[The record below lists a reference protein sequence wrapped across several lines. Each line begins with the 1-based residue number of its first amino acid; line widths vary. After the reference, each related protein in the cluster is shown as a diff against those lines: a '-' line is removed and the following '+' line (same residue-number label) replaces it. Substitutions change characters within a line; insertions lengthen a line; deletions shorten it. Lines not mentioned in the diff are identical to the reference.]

1 MTSVKSNLF
10 KAIFVAI
17 VFTANLSIA
26 QQQNTYDFLN
36 LNVDARSSAM
46 AGSFVSVDNDV
57 NAIFYNPAGLAT
69 LKGKQASVGFF
80 KYLLDINSGNVSY
93 SQKYKELGY
102 FGAGIRYVN
111 YGTFDKYDESYQ
123 NLGSFGASDLALSLG
138 YANVYK
144 ENFKYGANAKFI
156 YSNIDEYS
164 SVGLALDLGALYTVP
179 EHRMNFGL
187 SVLNLGTQVKKYIST
202 NESLPLDI
210 RIGMTKS
217 LEHLPLTVNLGF
229 ARLADTYDNFFER
242 FKNIVVGGEFV
253 LNDYVLF
260 RLGYNNAERKNYKT
274 GSSIGIS
281 GFSAG
286 IGIIFTDKYK
296 LDYAFNSLG
305 NIGAAHRFN
314 LGFNL

>member
-1 MTSVKSNLF
+1 MIVKSNF
-10 KAIFVAI
+10 VKALVVAI
-17 VFTANLSIA
+17 VFVSNISLA

-57 NAIFYNPAGLAT
+57 NAVFYNPAGLAT
-69 LKGKQASVGFF
+69 LKGKQASIGFF
-80 KYLLDINSGNVSY
+80 KYLMDINAGNASY
-93 SQKYKELGY
+93 SQKYKDIGY
-102 FGAGIRYVN
+102 FAAGVRYVN
-111 YGTFDKYDESYQ
+111 YGTFDKYDENYQ
-123 NLGSFGASDLALSLG
+123 SQGTFGASDLAISLG
-138 YANVYK
+138 YANAYK
-144 ENFKYGANAKFI
+144 ENLKYGANVKFI

-164 SVGLALDLGALYTVP
+164 SVGLALDLGALYMFP
-179 EHRMNFGL
+179 EQKLNFGL
-187 SVLNLGTQVKKYIST
+187 SVLNLGTQVKKYSST
-202 NESLPLDI
+202 TESLPLDI
-210 RIGMTKS
+210 RFGMTKS

-242 FKNIVVGGEFV
+242 FKNIIVGGEFT
-253 LNDYVLF
+253 LNEYVLL
-260 RLGYNNAERKNYKT
+260 RVGYNNVERKNFKT

-286 IGIIFTDKYK
+286 FGIIIGDNYK

>member
-1 MTSVKSNLF
+1 MTLVKSNLF
-10 KAIFVAI
+10 KALIVAI
-17 VFTANLSIA
+17 VFASNCSIA

-36 LNVDARSSAM
+36 LNVDARSSSM

-57 NAIFYNPAGLAT
+57 NAIFYKPAGLAT

-80 KYLLDINSGNVSY
+80 KYLMDINSGNVSY
-93 SQKYKELGY
+93 SQKYKEIGY
-102 FGAGIRYVN
+102 IGAGIRYMN
-111 YGTFDKYDESYQ
+111 YGDFDKYDESYQ
-123 NLGSFGASDLALSLG
+123 NLGNFGASDLALSLG

-164 SVGLALDLGALYTVP
+164 SIGLALDLGALYIMP
-179 EHRMNFGL
+179 EQRLNFGV

-202 NESLPLDI
+202 SESLPLDI
-210 RIGMTKS
+210 RIGMTKT
-217 LEHLPLTVNLGF
+217 LEHLPLTVNIGF
-229 ARLADTYDNFFER
+229 ARLADSYDKFYER

-253 LNDYVLF
+253 LNDYVLL
-260 RLGYNNAERKNYKT
+260 RVGYNNAERKNYKT

-286 IGIIFTDKYK
+286 VGIIFNDKYK

-305 NIGAAHRFN
+305 NVGAAHRFN

>member
-1 MTSVKSNLF
+1 MMIVKSNF
-10 KAIFVAI
+10 VKALIVAVVFVSN
-17 VFTANLSIA
+17 VSLA

-69 LKGKQASVGFF
+69 LKSKQASVGFF
-80 KYLLDINSGNVSY
+80 KYLMDINSGNVSY

-102 FGAGIRYVN
+102 FGAGVRYIN
-111 YGTFDKYDESYQ
+111 YGTMDKYDENYQ
-123 NLGSFGASDLALSLG
+123 NQGTFGASDLALSLG

-144 ENFKYGANAKFI
+144 ENFKYGANVKFI
-156 YSNIDEYS
+156 YSSIDEYN
-164 SVGLALDLGALYTVP
+164 SVGLAIDLGALYTFP
-179 EHRMNFGL
+179 EQKLNFGL
-187 SVLNLGTQVKKYIST
+187 SVLNLGTQVKKYIETS
-202 NESLPLDI
+202 ESLPLDI
-210 RIGMTKS
+210 RVGMTKS

-242 FKNIVVGGEFV
+242 FKNIIVGGEFT
-253 LNDYVLF
+253 LNDYVLL
-260 RLGYNNAERKNYKT
+260 RIGYNNAERKNYKT

-286 IGIIFTDKYK
+286 VGIIFTDKYR

>member
-1 MTSVKSNLF
+1 
-10 KAIFVAI
+10 
-17 VFTANLSIA
+17 
-26 QQQNTYDFLN
+26 
-36 LNVDARSSAM
+36 M

-80 KYLLDINSGNVSY
+80 KYLMDINSGNVSY
-93 SQKYKELGY
+93 SQKYKEIGY
-102 FGAGIRYVN
+102 IGAGIRYMN
-111 YGTFDKYDESYQ
+111 YGDFDKYDESYQ
-123 NLGSFGASDLALSLG
+123 NLGNFGASDLALSLG

-164 SVGLALDLGALYTVP
+164 SIGLALDLGALYIMP
-179 EHRMNFGL
+179 EQRLNFGV

-202 NESLPLDI
+202 SESLPLDI
-210 RIGMTKS
+210 RIGMTKT
-217 LEHLPLTVNLGF
+217 LEHLPLTVNIGF
-229 ARLADTYDNFFER
+229 ARLADSYDKFYER

-253 LNDYVLF
+253 LNDYVLL
-260 RLGYNNAERKNYKT
+260 RVGYNNAERKNYKT

-286 IGIIFTDKYK
+286 VGIIFNDKYK

-305 NIGAAHRFN
+305 NVGAAHRFN

>member
-164 SVGLALDLGALYTVP
+164 SVGLALDLGALYTIP

-187 SVLNLGTQVKKYIST
+187 SVLNLGTQVKKYLST

>member
-1 MTSVKSNLF
+1 MTIVKSNLF
-10 KAIFVAI
+10 KAILFAI
-17 VFTANLSIA
+17 ILASNLSLA
-26 QQQNTYDFLN
+26 QQQNTYDFLK

-46 AGSFVSVDNDV
+46 AGSFVSMDNDV
-57 NAIFYNPAGLAT
+57 NAIFYNPAGLASI
-69 LKGKQASVGFF
+69 KNKQASVGFF
-80 KYLLDINSGNVSY
+80 KYLMDINAGNASY

-102 FGAGIRYVN
+102 FGAGIRYMN
-111 YGTFDKYDESYQ
+111 YGTMDKYDENYQ
-123 NLGSFGASDLALSLG
+123 NQGTFGASDLALSLG
-138 YANVYK
+138 YANSYK

-164 SVGLALDLGALYTVP
+164 SVGLALDLGAMYIFP
-179 EHRMNFGL
+179 EQKLNFGV

-202 NESLPLDI
+202 REQLPLDI
-210 RIGMTKS
+210 RIGMTKT

-229 ARLADTYDNFFER
+229 ANLANDYDKFFER
-242 FKNIVVGGEFV
+242 FKNIIVGGEFI
-253 LNDYVLF
+253 LNDYVLL
-260 RLGYNNAERKNYKT
+260 RVGYNNVERQNFKT
-274 GSSIGIS
+274 GTSIGIS

-286 IGIIFTDKYK
+286 FGIKFADNYK

>member
-1 MTSVKSNLF
+1 MTLVKSNLF
-10 KAIFVAI
+10 KALIVAI
-17 VFTANLSIA
+17 VFASNFSIA

-36 LNVDARSSAM
+36 LNVDARSSSM

-69 LKGKQASVGFF
+69 LKGKQASIGFF
-80 KYLLDINSGNVSY
+80 KYLMDINSGNISY

-102 FGAGIRYVN
+102 IGAGIRFVN

-123 NLGSFGASDLALSLG
+123 NLGNFGASDLALSLG

-164 SVGLALDLGALYTVP
+164 SIGLALDLGALYTFP
-179 EHRMNFGL
+179 EQKLNFGI

-217 LEHLPLTVNLGF
+217 LENLPLTVNIGF
-229 ARLADTYDNFFER
+229 ARLADSYDKFYER

-253 LNDYVLF
+253 LNDYVLL
-260 RLGYNNAERKNYKT
+260 RVGYNNAERKNFKT

-286 IGIIFTDKYK
+286 VGIIFTDKYK

>member
-1 MTSVKSNLF
+1 MMLVKSNLF
-10 KAIFVAI
+10 KALIVAI
-17 VFTANLSIA
+17 VFASNCSIA

-36 LNVDARSSAM
+36 LNVDARSSSM

-80 KYLLDINSGNVSY
+80 KYLMDINSGNVSY

-102 FGAGIRYVN
+102 FGAGIRYMN

-123 NLGSFGASDLALSLG
+123 NLGNFGASDLALSLG

-164 SVGLALDLGALYTVP
+164 SIGLALDLGALYILP
-179 EHRMNFGL
+179 EQRLNFGV

-202 NESLPLDI
+202 SESLPLDI
-210 RIGMTKS
+210 RIGMTKT
-217 LEHLPLTVNLGF
+217 LEHLPLTVNIGF
-229 ARLADTYDNFFER
+229 ARLADSYDKFYER

-253 LNDYVLF
+253 LNDYVLL
-260 RLGYNNAERKNYKT
+260 RVGYNNAERKNYKT

-286 IGIIFTDKYK
+286 VGIIFNDKYK

-305 NIGAAHRFN
+305 NVGAAHRFN

>member
-10 KAIFVAI
+10 KAFFVAI
-17 VFTANLSIA
+17 VFVANLSVA

-80 KYLLDINSGNVSY
+80 KYLMDINSGNVSY

-164 SVGLALDLGALYTVP
+164 SVGLALDLGALYTIP

-286 IGIIFTDKYK
+286 IGIVFTDKYK

>member
-1 MTSVKSNLF
+1 MTLVKSNLF
-10 KAIFVAI
+10 KALIVAI
-17 VFTANLSIA
+17 VFASNCSIA

-36 LNVDARSSAM
+36 LNVDARSSSM

-80 KYLLDINSGNVSY
+80 KYLMDINSGNVSY
-93 SQKYKELGY
+93 SQKYKEIGY
-102 FGAGIRYVN
+102 IGAGIRYMN
-111 YGTFDKYDESYQ
+111 YGDFDKYDESYQ
-123 NLGSFGASDLALSLG
+123 NLGNFGASDLALSLG

-164 SVGLALDLGALYTVP
+164 SIGLALDLGALYIMP
-179 EHRMNFGL
+179 EQRLNFGV

-202 NESLPLDI
+202 SESLPLDI
-210 RIGMTKS
+210 RIGMTKT
-217 LEHLPLTVNLGF
+217 LEHLPLTVNIGF
-229 ARLADTYDNFFER
+229 ARLADSYDKFYER

-253 LNDYVLF
+253 LNDYVLL
-260 RLGYNNAERKNYKT
+260 RVGYNNAERKNYKT

-286 IGIIFTDKYK
+286 VGIIFNDKYK

-305 NIGAAHRFN
+305 NVGAAHRFN